1 MCYFFAVGHLLCSV
15 PLWLPLPMMRLAD
28 ASADK
33 LMLLQMTFG
42 LPPPFAFLPSVS
54 TFGTEKQL
62 FSLVV
67 MFRDEVRVITHTQEV
82 SNT

>member
-1 MCYFFAVGHLLCSV
+1 MCYFFAVGHLLCLQ
-15 PLWLPLPMMRLAD
+15 LWLPLPMKRLAD
-28 ASADK
+28 ASADR

-42 LPPPFAFLPSVS
+42 LPPPFVFLPSVS

-67 MFRDEVRVITHTQEV
+67 MFRDEVRVMTRTQEV
-82 SNT
+82 SNK

>member
-1 MCYFFAVGHLLCSV
+1 
-15 PLWLPLPMMRLAD
+15 MMRLAD

-67 MFRDEVRVITHTQEV
+67 MLR
-82 SNT
+82 